1 MALYYQSAIR
11 NLPEGYTFRG
21 AALNDIPVVA
31 YLFKQSRINS
41 ARIEDNLLP
50 GMRKYWQSSRFN
62 PALDIRL
69 IFDQREHLIGYI
81 EVWTSSTTAG
91 NSWLWG
97 CVHPDYQGRGIGTA
111 LLSWAEARLRLG
123 LEYLPVN
130 LKNIPR
136 FFALSNQKTAPMLCK
151 NLGWQPVLGQIDLP
165 SQTLVY
171 HNLPEPSQG
180 TIIDNSQIYWVFEKK
195 ISPEVEHLQTLPKQ
209 SKG

>member
-11 NLPEGYTFRG
+11 NLPDGYTFRG

-31 YLFKQSRINS
+31 YLFKQSHINS
-41 ARIEDNLLP
+41 SRIEDNLLP
-50 GMRKYWQSSRFN
+50 EIRKYWQSSSFN

-81 EVWTSSTTAG
+81 EVWTSNTSAG
-91 NSWLWG
+91 SSWLWG

-111 LLSWAEARLRLG
+111 LLGWAEARLRLG

-130 LKNIPR
+130 LKGFPR
-136 FFALSNQKTAPMLCK
+136 FFALSSQKTAPVLCK
-151 NLGWQPVLGQIDLP
+151 NLGWQPVLGQIELP

-171 HNLPEPSQG
+171 HNLLEPSLE
-180 TIIDNSQIYWVFEKK
+180 TISDASQIYWVFEKR
-195 ISPEVEHLQTLPKQ
+195 ICP
-209 SKG
+209 